1 MKKFKILI
9 LIFAV
14 SLSLGGCVTL
24 GSLWDLGSEGY
35 SSQEGKTAGAA
46 AQVIAT
52 PLVGQPIAT
61 AIAGIVSLLA
71 GGFAVYKRQK
81 YLDTPVKKS

>member
-1 MKKFKILI
+1 MRKFKVLI
-9 LIFAV
+9 LSAV
-14 SLSLGGCVTL
+14 MVMCLSGCVTL
-24 GSLWDLGSEGY
+24 GTLWDLGSEGY
-35 SSQEGKTAGAA
+35 SSREGKQAGAA

-71 GGFAVYKRQK
+71 GGFAVYKRKQW
-81 YLDTPVKKS
+81 LDTPTKKS